1 MNLSMGRSRE
11 KNKPKTFDLKESS
24 NEAVGEL
31 LAEVV
36 ECEAGVR
43 LSNVYANF

>member
-1 MNLSMGRSRE
+1 MTRRL
-11 KNKPKTFDLKESS
+11 KKPKTFNLKKSA

-36 ECEAGVR
+36 ECEAWVR
-43 LSNVYANF
+43 LSDVHANF

>member
-1 MNLSMGRSRE
+1 MIQRT
-11 KNKPKTFDLKESS
+11 KNQPKTFNLKESA

-36 ECEAGVR
+36 ECEAWVR
-43 LSNVYANF
+43 LSDVHANF